1 MTELTVFGYA
11 GAATA
16 DSCCD
21 TGTGCCAPS
30 PVDVAQAI
38 AQLVAEK
45 YPGEYRV
52 KYVDT
57 FSIDAFDYSD
67 VLQAIQE
74 QSLSLPVLAVAGTP
88 RLSGEFST
96 DDIERVLQEVR
107 TA

>member
-1 MTELTVFGYA
+1 MTELTIFGFA
-11 GAATA
+11 GGATD

-21 TGTGCCAPS
+21 PNTGCCGPS
-30 PVDVAQAI
+30 PADVTRAVKELVDT
-38 AQLVAEK
+38 K
-45 YPGEYRV
+45 HPGEYQV

-74 QSLSLPVLAVAGTP
+74 QNLSLPVLAVAGTP
-88 RLSGEFST
+88 RLSGDFST
-96 DDIERVLQEVR
+96 EDVERVLTEVR